1 LEDVGSRA
9 MGDQSPRGEG
19 SPQMTTQML
28 ARLTWLA
35 LCATLL
41 TVPALAGSTQPEG
54 SSITPRAFE
63 DTAAGQVFIYDGGS
77 FNSGVNV
84 NAPAS
89 NFSFDFSHENDNF
102 NDPTGVITPILF
114 QQTSPGNFAVVGI
127 GTGHT
132 VSVGSSYSFDFGLTS
147 GTSVTTN
154 GNYTFGLINALVGA
168 TGSLIT
174 TSTGT
179 VDWDSPADGG
189 QGVGGAGTTNA
200 WLFTPTDG
208 ITTVALGTTFSTTG
222 NPATTPYLL
231 DSGRT
236 YSASLTG
243 APSVPEPGSLAV
255 LGFGLTALS
264 LRRRK
269 RAKQSS

>member
-1 LEDVGSRA
+1 
-9 MGDQSPRGEG
+9 
-19 SPQMTTQML
+19 MTIE
-28 ARLTWLA
+28 APFRLTWLA

-41 TVPALAGSTQPEG
+41 AVPALAGPTETEG
-54 SSITPRAFE
+54 SSVNSRSFE
-63 DTAAGQVFIYDGGS
+63 DTAAGQVFIYDGGPFS
-77 FNSGVNV
+77 SGVNV
-84 NAPAS
+84 NTPAN
-89 NFSFDFSHENDNF
+89 NFSFDFSHENLNSS
-102 NDPTGVITPILF
+102 DPTGVITPILF
-114 QQTSPGNFAVVGI
+114 EQTSSGNFEVVGI

-168 TGSLIT
+168 NGTPTVI
-174 TSTGT
+174 STGT
-179 VDWDSPADGG
+179 VDWDDPADGG

-236 YSASLTG
+236 YSANLTG

-269 RAKQSS
+269 RAKQSSQIRQLERR